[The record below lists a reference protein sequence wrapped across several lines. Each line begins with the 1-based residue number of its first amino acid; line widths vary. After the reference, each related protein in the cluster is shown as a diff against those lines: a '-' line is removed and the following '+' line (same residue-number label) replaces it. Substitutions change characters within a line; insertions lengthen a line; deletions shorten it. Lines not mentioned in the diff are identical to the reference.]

1 MERNNGTL
9 PRINI
14 VKKDYWTQID
24 GGYMLE
30 DQLINTLWYRQ
41 RIHLSSSHV
50 MLHSTIVKMQHLVK
64 NLAN

>member
-1 MERNNGTL
+1 MEGNNGTL

-14 VKKDYWTQID
+14 VKRYWTQID

-30 DQLINTLWYRQ
+30 DQFTNTPWYRQ
-41 RIHLSSSHV
+41 RTHLNSYLV
-50 MLHSTIVKMQHLVK
+50 MHSTNVKMQHLVK